1 MSEYTPDGMSNKMS
15 GATSNVR
22 WHVRCH
28 IGFPDNRSEIEFEKE
43 SLSQSIWRQ
52 MLVGMPN
59 RMPLVAYMSDAMSEK
74 MSEIVGHN
82 MYQIHLD
89 KM

>member
-1 MSEYTPDGMSNKMS
+1 
-15 GATSNVR
+15 
-22 WHVRCH
+22 
-28 IGFPDNRSEIEFEKE
+28 
-43 SLSQSIWRQ
+43 